1 MAIDSNKRP
10 MSLAETLCDLVRSF
24 VTNES
29 VGKID
34 KLVLTST
41 PNNEAE
47 LQLYRVMQRA
57 SLLAYYDTLLEMGGD
72 DVQQLCEAGEEEFL
86 EIMALVGMAS
96 KPLHVRRLQKALQEW
111 TTNPAMFQTPLV
123 SPGLPS
129 TNFLTRSLPS
139 FLGTTPPLVTSLSS
153 PSVSSNVPLPSSP
166 PPVESTS
173 QNFSPGQSPAEV
185 SSPLQLTPVLDDSQ
199 IAKLADIAQQLVR
212 ALPHLEP
219 KAQNSKKKICK
230 DLEAVF
236 QMSDEVY
243 FFNFSNIYLSTP
255 GLFSSSNDGSTPES
269 QEESQRARSNS
280 LRIENSGEVWFME
293 VLGPRGLSESGSKSN
308 DEDRQL
314 SRSSLNRNNNSCFD
328 SERGDTDDT
337 DSQISFGNASSPG
350 ASQVVLSEED
360 AGRLEDNATP
370 RRSHRC
376 KPSTSPLGYSNA
388 YNYDSYFHENR
399 VQVSVNEAAAQMCKY
414 VPALLTRRDELFPL
428 ARQVVRDSGYHY
440 SKGHSKST
448 APSFLNG
455 DLNVINN
462 KRLKLSDDH
471 HQHSEENQQKI
482 QRQNRLEQIGDE
494 LKTIDTRT
502 EELLG
507 NVHTD
512 SQSICFPYQVVLSEE
527 DAGRLEDNAT
537 PRRSHRC
544 KPSTSPLG
552 YSSNAY
558 NYDSYFHENRV
569 QVISSSGG
577 NIIAVANPALSM
589 SSLLSTSIKR
599 ELHSPV
605 QSTPISSTG
614 INC

>member
-1 MAIDSNKRP
+1 MEQLNEPCAVS
-10 MSLAETLCDLVRSF
+10 RSSSPSK
-24 VTNES
+24 VQPASPSPTSGRSTPQPPANS
-29 VGKID
+29 GPKILSRNVNGT
-34 KLVLTST
+34 LVLTST

-236 QMSDEVY
+236 QMSDE
-243 FFNFSNIYLSTP
+243 
-255 GLFSSSNDGSTPES
+255 D
-269 QEESQRARSNS
+269 
-280 LRIENSGEVWFME
+280 
-293 VLGPRGLSESGSKSN
+293 
-308 DEDRQL
+308 
-314 SRSSLNRNNNSCFD
+314 
-328 SERGDTDDT
+328 
-337 DSQISFGNASSPG
+337 
-350 ASQVVLSEED
+350 
-360 AGRLEDNATP
+360 P
-370 RRSHRC
+370 RRMELIR
-376 KPSTSPLGYSNA
+376 KYSA
-388 YNYDSYFHENR
+388 IYGP
-399 VQVSVNEAAAQMCKY
+399 AAQMCKY

-512 SQSICFPYQVVLSEE
+512 RDHLSTALKHQVDALQSRQSSLLKEQKELIKQHNFQVTRQLSRSSLNRNNNSCFDSERGDTDDTDSQISFGNASSPGASQEVSDSHQDNVHDSNLERITNKKYGRQVVLSEE